1 MPQFTSRCLIEW
13 HAGIS
18 RWFRNAFAIVIVHH
32 SAHSNR
38 PLVTSIP
45 LTVTRSLLMEI
56 FNFRKH
62 FPIHFL
68 ILLLVL
74 FWFSSGSLLVL
85 LYSPIP
91 FLSLPP
97 LISAP
102 SVAKCSSPCLWPSAL
117 ISSGHSMNG
126 IHSAALPW
134 RALRQFRN
142 SLNWSIRSKL
152 FFGLKF
158 V

>member
-1 MPQFTSRCLIEW
+1 MPLLQMPQSTSRCLIEW

-56 FNFRKH
+56 FIFRKH
-62 FPIHFL
+62 FPIL
-68 ILLLVL
+68 
-74 FWFSSGSLLVL
+74 LLVL

-117 ISSGHSMNG
+117 ISSSGHSMNG
-126 IHSAALPW
+126 IYSAALPW
-134 RALRQFRN
+134 RTFRQFRN
-142 SLNWSIRSKL
+142 SLNWIIRSKL